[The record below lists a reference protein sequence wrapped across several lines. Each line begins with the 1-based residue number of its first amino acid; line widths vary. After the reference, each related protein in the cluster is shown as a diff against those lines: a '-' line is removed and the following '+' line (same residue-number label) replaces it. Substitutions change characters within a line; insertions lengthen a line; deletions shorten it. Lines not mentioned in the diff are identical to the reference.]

1 METISGVIF
10 AYLTRFHFLLIFLW
24 IVLVWRWQLFTSSPP
39 TRVSFRIK
47 KVSNKWKESQM
58 WVKIYFNYFDCS
70 YMFFLTFFSCQSCAD
85 SASIRRRTWLASKQS
100 ELVKKENFRIYWVLH
115 FCVFR
120 VHFTPKSI
128 PELIRFCLDINC
140 NIKDGG
146 ILPKNLC
153 QGCLE
158 KLHVAYE
165 LKNKGKESDKYLKEI
180 LLNQTGDAEDED
192 SLITPYNPVAYYE
205 PDELLEELQ
214 QPEYD
219 DGGGHSD
226 VSDFSPR
233 RGERQGQFV
242 CKVCLKEFK
251 YSKSYKRHVK
261 QHNVGQITNGGHKR
275 RYKLKKKKIGPAFT
289 KQAPYDSRSPYESPA
304 PYASPARDSSPDFA
318 TMVTSSNI
326 LGNENAEPVKKR
338 PRLYHATADTTPSRD
353 QSPLLEVE
361 APTPSTSRSR
371 GRPRKYA
378 RPDEESLEK
387 TSPVGSKNSSVA
399 FSEVDV
405 SGVNE
410 SNTHSGASRGRGRP
424 RKYPKNNAEEE
435 PSPFADFS
443 EVDVS
448 SMLRKKNL
456 CVIEDDS
463 ISQSA
468 LSTMRSRSRSSS
480 VELVQEFDIFGSVL
494 PDDGGIR
501 KTGFGSGKTYGC
513 TVGVCSQ
520 KFHLKANLK
529 KHLRENHGHK
539 WTKLILSCNP

>member
-1 METISGVIF
+1 M
-10 AYLTRFHFLLIFLW
+10 Y
-24 IVLVWRWQLFTSSPP
+24 
-39 TRVSFRIK
+39 
-47 KVSNKWKESQM
+47 
-58 WVKIYFNYFDCS
+58 
-70 YMFFLTFFSCQSCAD
+70 
-85 SASIRRRTWLASKQS
+85 
-100 ELVKKENFRIYWVLH
+100 

-120 VHFTPKSI
+120 VHFSPKSI

-180 LLNQTGDAEDED
+180 LLNQTDDAEDED
-192 SLITPYNPVAYYE
+192 SLITPYNPVAYYHQPDE

-214 QPEYD
+214 HPEYD
-219 DGGGHSD
+219 DDGGHSD
-226 VSDFSPR
+226 VSDFNPR
-233 RGERQGQFV
+233 RGERHGEYV

-304 PYASPARDSSPDFA
+304 PYASPARESSPDFA
-318 TMVTSSNI
+318 TMVTSGNFLSND
-326 LGNENAEPVKKR
+326 NVEPVKKR
-338 PRLYHATADTTPSRD
+338 PRLYQATAEKSLSRD
-353 QSPLLEVE
+353 PSPLLEVS

-371 GRPRKYA
+371 GRPRKFP
-378 RPDEESLEK
+378 RPDEETLKEKASPVSSK
-387 TSPVGSKNSSVA
+387 TSPIG

-405 SGVNE
+405 GGVMLRE
-410 SNTHSGASRGRGRP
+410 SNSHTGTSRGRGRP
-424 RKYPKNNAEEE
+424 RKNPKNNVEED

-448 SMLRKKNL
+448 SMLKKKNL
-456 CVIEDDS
+456 CMIEDDS

-501 KTGFGSGKTYGC
+501 KSGFGSGKTYGC
-513 TVGVCSQ
+513 TVGGCSQ

-529 KHLRENHGHK
+529 KHLRESHGHK
-539 WTKLILSCNP
+539 